1 MCREVYFFFLF
12 LIYCNI
18 NFQGIGM
25 INFLFF
31 LFSDFQFVDSSL
43 LHSKCHVGNCF
54 GNFLIARKFMFF
66 VSNVLV

>member
-1 MCREVYFFFLF
+1 
-12 LIYCNI
+12 
-18 NFQGIGM
+18 M
-25 INFLFF
+25 INFLFV
-31 LFSDFQFVDSSL
+31 LLSDFQFVDSSL